1 MSRAVSTSALD
12 FGLCRRRL
20 CQALYTPG
28 PVRRLS
34 LCAFERGL
42 ERPLPNKARARQT
55 DLAWPRRP
63 GATMSTSLGCSAA
76 GTLSQA
82 LYRDAAAAA
91 REKHGRFVKRA
102 PKQPQRRLT
111 IYLRASPSQ
120 LSPHCASR
128 PHSLE

>member
-1 MSRAVSTSALD
+1 MSRAVSASALD

-42 ERPLPNKARARQT
+42 ARPLPNKARARQT

-82 LYRDAAAAA
+82 LPGRCCCSKRKA
-91 REKHGRFVKRA
+91 RTFRQARAEATAETFNHLPSRFA
-102 PKQPQRRLT
+102 QPAVTALCIET
-111 IYLRASPSQ
+111 SFP
-120 LSPHCASR
+120 
-128 PHSLE
+128 